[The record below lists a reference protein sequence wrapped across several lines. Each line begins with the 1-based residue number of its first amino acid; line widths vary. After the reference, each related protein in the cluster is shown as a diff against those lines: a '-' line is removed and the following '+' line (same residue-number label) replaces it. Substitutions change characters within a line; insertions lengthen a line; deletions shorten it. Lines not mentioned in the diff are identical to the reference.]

1 MGCSIGCKEC
11 DGGAQ
16 GGSNPSTK
24 DRCPQD
30 GPKKTTITKPEHRTV
45 NREAEALSAEDWSKY
60 NPWRAPGSAPVYD
73 PCGRASGGPH
83 ATSGH
88 GEFTNTTHNNIGD
101 MGSKLPKM
109 PTGVRCG
116 SLSSSGCPCL
126 TEARC
131 THSWKAGSTV
141 ETLWSLRANQ

>member
-30 GPKKTTITKPEHRTV
+30 GPKKTTITKREHRTV

-109 PTGVRCG
+109 PTGVRCEQPLFLRLSMSNRS
-116 SLSSSGCPCL
+116 SLYS
-126 TEARC
+126 
-131 THSWKAGSTV
+131 
-141 ETLWSLRANQ
+141 